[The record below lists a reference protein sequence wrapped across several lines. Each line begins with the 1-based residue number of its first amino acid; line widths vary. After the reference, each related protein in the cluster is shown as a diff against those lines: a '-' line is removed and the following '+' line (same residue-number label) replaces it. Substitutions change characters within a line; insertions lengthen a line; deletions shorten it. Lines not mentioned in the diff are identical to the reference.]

1 MFLTICATTRV
12 AAGGRPGASR
22 LGRLIP
28 RWCAVEWSRGNA
40 VFGNGKVLMSST
52 IETLERELGEAQAE
66 RESEQRAVV
75 RAENAHEAAC
85 SARDEAW
92 AEGSASDPEVEE
104 LTALVYR
111 RRRQLYDAIDRL
123 KAAEGKERRIKS
135 RLMYVL
141 PAERRRYLSGTV
153 DEEFEELLRAINAAY
168 DDGGE
173 GSLEV
178 SVITSEPGKLDLRG
192 DATWR
197 ALERLYSGTT
207 RRWVEIQAA
216 KTPGEAEKARVMARQ
231 IAYYAGGHVPRVFV
245 GGEEVHPE
253 SLSASG
259 RAEPE
264 SWRSLVGF
272 DGSKGRLALA
282 RITTRRYL
290 DESSVARLSKR
301 PESLEPVSEIAR
313 LYQTMNLTGDEIR
326 WRLEQLVSLR
336 LEVLEA
342 VYDLTGDRRRF
353 SFYEIA
359 RAARLL
365 DGHFPDSGIAAEALA
380 HAVNRSLETGVPL
393 VDVAYL
399 SVTSGEGF

>member
-1 MFLTICATTRV
+1 MWWLLSGTVSLQVTVECKLGSDLAR
-12 AAGGRPGASR
+12 AGKA
-22 LGRLIP
+22 
-28 RWCAVEWSRGNA
+28 
-40 VFGNGKVLMSST
+40 FGVSST
-52 IETLERELGEAQAE
+52 IETLERELGEAQLVRAE
-66 RESEQRAVV
+66 QQKAVI

-85 SARDEAW
+85 AARDDAW
-92 AEGSASDPEVEE
+92 AESKGFGTDAEVEW
-104 LTALVYR
+104 LTALVYER
-111 RRRQLYDAIDRL
+111 RRELYEAIDRL

-141 PAERRRYLSGTV
+141 PAERRRYLSGAV
-153 DEEFEELLRAINAAY
+153 DEDFEELLRAVEAAY
-168 DDGGE
+168 NDGVG
-173 GSLEV
+173 GSPEV
-178 SVITSEPGKLDLRG
+178 SVITSEPGRLDLRG

-207 RRWVEIQAA
+207 RQWVEIRAA
-216 KTPGEAEKARVMARQ
+216 ETPGEAEKAGAMARQ

-245 GGEEVHPE
+245 GGEEVRLE
-253 SLSASG
+253 GLSASG
-259 RAEPE
+259 RAEPR
-264 SWRSLVGF
+264 SWRPLAGF
-272 DGSKGRLALA
+272 DGPKGRLTLA

-290 DESSVARLSKR
+290 DESSVARLNKR
-301 PESLEPVSEIAR
+301 PESLAQISEIAR

-342 VYDLTGDRRRF
+342 IYDLTGDRRRF

-365 DGHFPDSGIAAEALA
+365 DSHFPDSGIAAEALA
-380 HAVNRSLETGVPL
+380 RAVNRALETGVPL

-399 SVTSGEGF
+399 SVTSGERF

>member
-1 MFLTICATTRV
+1 MR
-12 AAGGRPGASR
+12 R
-22 LGRLIP
+22 LFSGTVSLQS
-28 RWCAVEWSRGNA
+28 AVECKLGSDLARAGKA
-40 VFGNGKVLMSST
+40 FGVSST
-52 IETLERELGEAQAE
+52 IETLERELGEAQLARAE
-66 RESEQRAVV
+66 QQKAVI
-75 RAENAHEAAC
+75 RAENAHEASCA
-85 SARDEAW
+85 ARDDAW
-92 AEGSASDPEVEE
+92 AESKGFGTDSEVEW
-104 LTALVYR
+104 LTALVYER
-111 RRRQLYDAIDRL
+111 RRELYEAIDRL

-141 PAERRRYLSGTV
+141 PAERRRYLSGAV
-153 DEEFEELLRAINAAY
+153 DEDFEELLRAVEAAY
-168 DDGGE
+168 NDRVGG
-173 GSLEV
+173 SPEV
-178 SVITSEPGKLDLRG
+178 SVITSEPGRLDLRG

-207 RRWVEIQAA
+207 RQWVEIRAA
-216 KTPGEAEKARVMARQ
+216 ETPGEAEKAGAMARQ

-245 GGEEVHPE
+245 GGEEVRSE
-253 SLSASG
+253 GLSASG
-259 RAEPE
+259 RAEPR
-264 SWRSLVGF
+264 SWRPLAGF
-272 DGSKGRLALA
+272 DGPKGRLTLA

-290 DESSVARLSKR
+290 DESSVARLNKR
-301 PESLEPVSEIAR
+301 PESLAQISEIAR

-342 VYDLTGDRRRF
+342 IYDLTGDRRRF

-365 DGHFPDSGIAAEALA
+365 DSHFPDSGIAAEALA
-380 HAVNRSLETGVPL
+380 RAVNRALETGVPL

>member
-1 MFLTICATTRV
+1 MWWLLSGTVSLQVTVECKLGSDLAR
-12 AAGGRPGASR
+12 AGKA
-22 LGRLIP
+22 
-28 RWCAVEWSRGNA
+28 
-40 VFGNGKVLMSST
+40 FGVSST
-52 IETLERELGEAQAE
+52 IETLERELGEAQLVRAE
-66 RESEQRAVV
+66 QQKAVI

-85 SARDEAW
+85 AARDDAW
-92 AEGSASDPEVEE
+92 AESKGFGTDTEVEW
-104 LTALVYR
+104 LTALVYER
-111 RRRQLYDAIDRL
+111 RRELYEAIDRL

-141 PAERRRYLSGTV
+141 PAERRRYLSGAV
-153 DEEFEELLRAINAAY
+153 DEDFEELLRAVEAAY
-168 DDGGE
+168 NDGAG
-173 GSLEV
+173 GSPQV
-178 SVITSEPGKLDLRG
+178 SVVTSEPGRLDLRG

-207 RRWVEIQAA
+207 RQWVEIRAA
-216 KTPGEAEKARVMARQ
+216 ETPGEPEKAGTMARQ

-245 GGEEVHPE
+245 GGEEVRLE
-253 SLSASG
+253 GLSASG
-259 RAEPE
+259 RAEPR
-264 SWRSLVGF
+264 SWRPLAGF
-272 DGSKGRLALA
+272 DGPKGRLTLA

-290 DESSVARLSKR
+290 DESSVARLNKR
-301 PESLEPVSEIAR
+301 SESLAQISEIAR

-342 VYDLTGDRRRF
+342 IYDLTGDRRRF

-365 DGHFPDSGIAAEALA
+365 DSHFPDSGIAAEALA
-380 HAVNRSLETGVPL
+380 RAVNRALETGVPL

>member
-1 MFLTICATTRV
+1 MPEQTQYAERLSDAVFLRV
-12 AAGGRPGASR
+12 AVECKLWSGLVEAGKA
-22 LGRLIP
+22 
-28 RWCAVEWSRGNA
+28 
-40 VFGNGKVLMSST
+40 FGVSST
-52 IETLERELGEAQAE
+52 IETLERELGEAQLVRAE
-66 RESEQRAVV
+66 QQKAVI

-85 SARDEAW
+85 AARDEAW
-92 AEGSASDPEVEE
+92 AESEGFGTDTEVEW
-104 LTALVYR
+104 LTTMVYER
-111 RRRQLYDAIDRL
+111 RRELYEAIDRL

-153 DEEFEELLRAINAAY
+153 DEEFEELLWAIKAAY

-216 KTPGEAEKARVMARQ
+216 TTPGEAEKAGVMARQ

-245 GGEEVHPE
+245 GSEEVRPE

-259 RAEPE
+259 RAEPD

-282 RITTRRYL
+282 RITARRYL
-290 DESSVARLSKR
+290 DESSVARLGKR
-301 PESLEPVSEIAR
+301 PESLEQVSEIAR

-380 HAVNRSLETGVPL
+380 RAVNRALETGVPL